1 MQTPKARTSSS
12 EVPRKL
18 SPRASSLEGPKKTS
32 PRTVSSEGQPKISPR
47 VVRQLKT
54 TVQDPET
61 ATPSNR
67 TCRTPKDKSPKVSES
82 RAQRSPVGEKKRPSR
97 IPELES
103 QISQLEGDLEKV
115 KDQLV
120 SSESWRKQAQEDAEA
135 SKQQLLAIT
144 AKLKQYQKHLS
155 EPSASGET
163 ETVEIHQS
171 ASENQDENLV
181 FDVEVIK
188 EQHSVDSVNLT
199 TEIEKLK
206 YQLEMVAES
215 EASQTKHAVQ
225 AQSELHTLKQNLAE
239 TLALMGDIKD
249 QLRDCK
255 ESEAHAKSI
264 VSETLLQL
272 ETAKRTVETVRSEG
286 MKSIEAYDAIA
297 SELQQSRAHVNALE
311 DLVNKYK
318 AFEVN
323 GVTSNY
329 QTSANQAEDL
339 GIDKGGKSGGVTEKS
354 PEGTRGE
361 LDSVKSEVG
370 HLRSALEAAEIRL
383 SEEQN
388 QRVEEMR
395 SANELMEQLKFAS
408 NQRENELETELKKSR
423 MEIEHLKA
431 NLMDKETEVQGI
443 CEENEFLNSRLKSV
457 LSGQGEQD
465 LEKLLEKSR
474 AEIEN
479 LKAGLMDKET
489 ELQNI
494 SEENE
499 MLKLGTNKKEVNLGK
514 TDKDIEAK
522 VEAARAA
529 EKEALV
535 KVGYMKEEVDKSNRK
550 SICVAEQL
558 DAAQAANAELEVQ
571 LRRLKVQAD
580 QWRKAAE
587 AAAAMLSS
595 GNNGKY
601 VERTSSMDSPYTPR
615 SGKVGSPYSEDVE
628 EDLLKRKNPNVLKKI
643 GVLWKKPQK

>member
-18 SPRASSLEGPKKTS
+18 SPRASSLERPKKTS
-32 PRTVSSEGQPKISPR
+32 PRTVSSEGEPKISPR

-135 SKQQLLAIT
+135 SVKA
-144 AKLKQYQKHLS
+144 ANCK
-155 EPSASGET
+155 
-163 ETVEIHQS
+163 
-171 ASENQDENLV
+171 
-181 FDVEVIK
+181 
-188 EQHSVDSVNLT
+188 
-199 TEIEKLK
+199 KLK